1 MGSWL
6 LSFGMQL
13 LQTAHENGWP
23 FLIDLILTFILAY
36 PLFDHL
42 MYGWTRKAAE
52 IRNSLSASAKQTYL
66 EVYQQKSATIESAP
80 TDFDLLYR
88 AWYGRG
94 RYVVPIISVLVV
106 AALENWVLANALL
119 KLVASNGKLDSV
131 PAAIAGAYTF
141 VTWDFFARVQ
151 RRNLLIGDILRGG
164 LRLAIAIPLGL
175 ALSTLSDGVAPFLAF
190 AVGVFPL
197 DTISTIL
204 RQLANK
210 KLNLE
215 LGAAEAQSQVGK
227 LSDIDSTIADR
238 IEDADITTIAQL
250 AWCDPIQLT
259 MRTNLYFAFITD
271 IVSQALAWVYLE
283 TKLNL
288 LRPFGLRGAFEIRI
302 FLGDDLAS
310 ADAREKAQA
319 EAVLAAAAIAVSMS
333 VDSLRYSFEQIA
345 YDPSTKFLSEAS

>member
-1 MGSWL
+1 MGPWFF
-6 LSFGMQL
+6 SFGAQM
-13 LQTAHENGWP
+13 LQAAYDNVWP
-23 FLIDLILTFILAY
+23 IIVDLILTIILAY
-36 PLFDHL
+36 PLIDHL
-42 MYGWTRKAAE
+42 IYGWARKASE
-52 IRNSLSASAKQTYL
+52 ISNSLPASAKQTYL
-66 EVYQQKSATIESAP
+66 AVYQQKTVTIDNAP
-80 TDFDLLYR
+80 KDFDLLYR
-88 AWYGRG
+88 AWYGRH
-94 RYVVPIISVLVV
+94 RYIVPITFVLAV

-151 RRNLLIGDILRGG
+151 RRNLLTSDILRGA
-164 LRLAIAIPLGL
+164 LRLVIAIPLGL

-215 LGAAEAQSQVGK
+215 LGAAEAPSQVGK
-227 LSDIDSTIADR
+227 ISDVDSSIADR
-238 IEDADITTIAQL
+238 IESADVTTIAQL

-259 MRTNLYFAFITD
+259 MRTNLPFAFITD
-271 IVSQALAWVYLE
+271 LVSQALAWVYLE
-283 TKLNL
+283 TKLNV
-288 LRPFGLRGAFEIRI
+288 LRPLGLRGAYEIFR
-302 FLGDDLAS
+302 LLDVDLTS

-319 EAVLAAAAIAVSMS
+319 EAALVAAAAAVSIA
-333 VDSLRYSFEQIA
+333 VDSLRYTFGQIA
-345 YDPSTKFLSEAS
+345 YDPATKFLREAA

>member
-1 MGSWL
+1 V
-6 LSFGMQL
+6 
-13 LQTAHENGWP
+13 THDYGWP

-36 PLFDHL
+36 PLIDHVT
-42 MYGWTRKAAE
+42 YGWARKAME
-52 IRNSLSASAKQTYL
+52 IGTSLTAPAKRTYL
-66 EVYQQKSATIESAP
+66 ATYQQKTVTIENAT

-88 AWYGRG
+88 AWYGRH
-94 RYVVPIISVLVV
+94 RYIVPIISVLVV
-106 AALENWVLANALL
+106 AVLENWVLANALL

-151 RRNLLIGDILRGG
+151 RRNLLTGDILRGA

-175 ALSTLSDGVAPFLAF
+175 ALSTLSDSVAPFLAF

-215 LGAAEAQSQVGK
+215 LGAAEARSQVGK
-227 LSDIDSTIADR
+227 LSDVDSSIADR

-259 MRTNLYFAFITD
+259 MRTNLPFAFVTD

-283 TKLNL
+283 TKLDM
-288 LRPFGLRGAFEIRI
+288 LRPFGLRGAFEIRV
-302 FLGDDLAS
+302 FLDEDLSS
-310 ADAREKAQA
+310 ADASKKARA
-319 EAVLAAAAIAVSMS
+319 EAVLAAAAAVVSMS
-333 VDSLRYSFEQIA
+333 VDSLRYTFEEIA
-345 YDPSTKFLSEAS
+345 YDPSTKFLSEAA